1 MAIAGAQHT
10 QFLTER
16 RFFTGMAIAMAAAAF
31 IGFAPTYYLAAWNDA
46 PPLAASVHL
55 HGALNTGWMLLLVIQ
70 ASLIAADRR
79 DIHKLTGAVGIALAA
94 AILAS
99 GVFVAINSE
108 RRVHTEANAGT
119 FADPYV
125 FLIFPLVGVVL
136 FALFVALGVLNRSHP
151 DAHKRLMLLATMSL
165 LVPALARIVVRVTTV
180 VPQVIGAMILVD
192 VFLAA
197 LVAYDLTSRGRLH
210 PATLWGGGF
219 LLVSE
224 PLRVAIGFSEP
235 WQAFARMLMG

>member
-1 MAIAGAQHT
+1 MVIAGAQQT
-10 QFLTER
+10 LFLTER

-46 PPLAASVHL
+46 PPLTPSVHL

-70 ASLIAADRR
+70 TSLIAVDRR
-79 DIHKLTGAVGIALAA
+79 DIHKLTGAAGIALAP

-108 RRVHTEANAGT
+108 RRVHTDANAGT

-136 FALFVALGVLNRSHP
+136 FALFVALGALNRSHP

-165 LVPALARIVVRVTTV
+165 LVPALARIVARVTTA

-192 VFLAA
+192 VFLVA